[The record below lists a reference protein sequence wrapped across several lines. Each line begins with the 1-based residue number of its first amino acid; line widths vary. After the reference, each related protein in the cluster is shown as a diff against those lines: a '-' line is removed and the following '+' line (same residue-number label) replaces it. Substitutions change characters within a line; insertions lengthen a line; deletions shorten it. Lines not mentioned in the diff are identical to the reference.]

1 MSWIKTAF
9 IVVGVFVSIVYF
21 YFVGE
26 RLRRYFLKLC
36 SKFFPGLGLKHQQD
50 EDADAGGR
58 GEDMQRR
65 RTSPAMPAPSAP
77 SAPPSAQ
84 PVTGGAVAL
93 VTLAHAE
100 FVDMEPAAPNAIV
113 DTPPQR
119 LPNALVKEV

>member
-1 MSWIKTAF
+1 MSWVKTAF
-9 IVVGVFVSIVYF
+9 IVVGVFISIVYF
-21 YFVGE
+21 YFVGGG

-36 SKFFPGLGLKHQQD
+36 PGLGLKHQLD

-58 GEDMQRR
+58 GEDMQWR
-65 RTSPAMPAPSAP
+65 RTSSAMPAPPAP

-100 FVDMEPAAPNAIV
+100 IVDMEPAASHAIF
-113 DTPPQR
+113 DTPPQP